1 MAKSI
6 EILAEKERKKEESK
20 QALEVLKK
28 GRKTIWQKEK
38 FFNLKLPCHLN
49 VFFLQVLVISHLDL
63 SNIKYRISTILANV
77 KW

>member
-38 FFNLKLPCHLN
+38 FFNLKLSCHLN
-49 VFFLQVLVISHLDL
+49 VF
-63 SNIKYRISTILANV
+63 YRY
-77 KW
+77 

>member
-6 EILAEKERKKEESK
+6 EILAEKERKKKESK

-49 VFFLQVLVISHLDL
+49 VFFFTDTSYKP
-63 SNIKYRISTILANV
+63 SWPIKYQIQDINYLD
-77 KW
+77 

>member
-6 EILAEKERKKEESK
+6 EILAEKKRKKKSK

-38 FFNLKLPCHLN
+38 FFNLKLSCHLN
-49 VFFLQVLVISHLDL
+49 VF
-63 SNIKYRISTILANV
+63 YR
-77 KW
+77 